1 MNTKRLLSTLTAVL
15 LIASM
20 LLSFVAC
27 GEGEENPPA
36 TTDAPASGDVAETE
50 GETKYDP
57 EIAVKDYDTEFN
69 VVIGG
74 TFDKQYYFVEA
85 GEGDAMSD
93 SVYER
98 QVKIQDHIGVEF
110 VLQDAGTWTE
120 YAANVNR
127 VVMAGGDDYQLV
139 MTPVYQGITDLITS
153 NSLYDFG
160 ELPGVNL
167 EAPYWHSE
175 LMEEIMV
182 GDRYLLGYNDFCL
195 SLVNCITFN
204 KKLRVDYRLE
214 NPYDLVRNKEWTLD
228 TFLTMASAVSSNT
241 GDAAWGPED
250 TFGVT
255 GWGWVPLIDFITAS
269 NMKIVDKDVTG
280 HFYIAYEDNQEKM
293 INLIDTI
300 YGMYNADYSWFW
312 KSYHDE
318 SDVVSITSGRTLFF
332 FLSSQALIPLKGE
345 EVDFGVLPYPMYDK
359 NQENYRTL
367 NWNGMLGVPASI
379 KNPEMVGEALELLNY
394 YSEPVKDA
402 FYENLLGSK
411 VAQSPDDVEM
421 LDIIWDTQVSDVGI
435 ITCNSSGAMDN
446 LVYMLPK
453 MCEEGNN
460 NFASYMKGNKRP
472 AQRGLDK
479 TFEED

>member
-1 MNTKRLLSTLTAVL
+1 MKVKRLFSTLTALFIVT
-15 LIASM
+15 SM
-20 LLSFVAC
+20 LLSFAAC
-27 GEGEENPPA
+27 GEGEENPA
-36 TTDAPASGDVAETE
+36 ATDAPATGDQAVIESETQ
-50 GETKYDP
+50 YDP
-57 EIAVKDYDTEFN
+57 QIAVKDYDAEFN

-74 TFDKQYYFVEA
+74 TFDKQYYFVEE
-85 GEGDAMSD
+85 GKGDAMSD
-93 SVYER
+93 SLYER

-127 VVMAGGDDYQLV
+127 VVMSGGDDYQLV

-160 ELPGVNL
+160 ELPSVNL
-167 EAPYWHSE
+167 DAPYWHSE
-175 LMEEIMV
+175 LMEEIKV

-195 SLVNCITFN
+195 SLVNCISFN
-204 KKLRVDYRLE
+204 KKLREDYRLD
-214 NPYDLVRNKEWTLD
+214 NPYDLVRNKEWTLE
-228 TFLTMASAVSSNT
+228 TFLSMASTVSSNT
-241 GDAAWGPED
+241 GDAAWGTED

-255 GWGWVPLIDFITAS
+255 GWGWVPLIDFITSS
-269 NMKIVDKDVTG
+269 NLKIVDKDDEG

-293 INLIDTI
+293 LNLIDTI
-300 YGMYNADYSWFW
+300 YEMYNADYSWMW
-312 KSYHDE
+312 KSTHDPA
-318 SDVVSITSGRTLFF
+318 DVVSITSGQTLFY

-345 EVDFGVLPYPMYDK
+345 EVDFGILPYPMYDK
-359 NQENYRTL
+359 DQENYRTL

-394 YSEPVKDA
+394 YSEPVKES

-435 ITCNSSGAMDN
+435 ITCNSSKQMDN

-460 NFASYMKGNKRP
+460 NFSSYMKANKKA
-472 AQRGLDK
+472 AQSRLDNVFK
-479 TFEED
+479 ED